1 MKLKPS
7 ETRKVLLAPSR
18 TRMLDSAA
26 VMAALGAEPAARPKR
41 LPFLP
46 LRGRSSKVEQPAF
59 NRKEMG
65 SIPSAP
71 TKVP

>member
-1 MKLKPS
+1 MTWKKHKP
-7 ETRKVLLAPSR
+7 E
-18 TRMLDSAA
+18 
-26 VMAALGAEPAARPKR
+26 
-41 LPFLP
+41 LPN